1 MVPGSR
7 LTFRGVIA
15 RHFLERF
22 GRPPKTVVRS
32 PGRVNLIGEHTDYS
46 LLPVMP
52 MAIDRG
58 IDLAIAPLDEP
69 VVLADSLALPDP
81 VRLAFPV
88 RVEGL
93 SGWHRY
99 LAAMVAAVTDGTGG
113 CQLLIGGDLPVT
125 GGLSSSSALSV
136 GVLEALNRVWALGLS
151 RDRYPAM
158 ALGAERSIGIE
169 GGMMDQ
175 TVITFA
181 RRGHAARIDFAPFA
195 VRHVP
200 IDPRLRLVAAYS
212 GVAAVK
218 GREARDSYNLRVVA
232 CRAAA
237 LLLGYETGRPVG
249 DEPVLF
255 HVASAP
261 EIDRLVARLP
271 EETTAVEVSRLV
283 DESPDRMVLLGTGRF
298 AVEAGLPVRAVA
310 RHVLAEASRVDAA
323 ETALVSG
330 DLVGFGRL
338 LDESHRSLQDFGV
351 SSPPLDSL
359 VGAMREAGAWGA
371 RLTGAGF
378 GGYAIAAAPA
388 DRVDRVMAA
397 AVAITLGPAFEVV
410 ASDGVG

>member
-1 MVPGSR
+1 MVPASR
-7 LTFRGVIA
+7 VTFRGVIA
-15 RHFLERF
+15 RQFFERF
-22 GRPPKTVVRS
+22 GRRPETVVRS

-69 VVLADSLALPDP
+69 VIIADSLALPDP
-81 VRLAFPV
+81 VRLAVPV
-88 RVEGL
+88 RPQGL

-99 LAAMVAAVTDGTGG
+99 LAAMVDAVADGGRG
-113 CQLLIGGDLPVT
+113 FELLIGGDLPVT

-136 GVLEALNRVWALGLS
+136 GVLEALNRVWDLGLP
-151 RDRYPAM
+151 RHRYPAM

-175 TVITFA
+175 TVISLA
-181 RRGHAARIDFAPFA
+181 RRGHAARIDFAPLA
-195 VRHVP
+195 IRHVP
-200 IDPRLRLVAAYS
+200 IDPRLRLVAAFS
-212 GVAAVK
+212 GVPALK
-218 GREARDSYNLRVVA
+218 GSEARDSYNLRVVA

-237 LLLGYETGRPVG
+237 LLLGCELDRPVG
-249 DEPVLF
+249 DEPVLL

-261 EIDRLVARLP
+261 EINRLVARLP
-271 EETTAVEVSRLV
+271 AEATAAEVSLLV
-283 DESPDRMVLLGTGRF
+283 GESPDRMVRLGTGRF
-298 AVEAGLPVRAVA
+298 AVEATLPVRAVA
-310 RHVLAEASRVDAA
+310 RHVLAEAGRVDAA
-323 ETALVSG
+323 EAALVSG

-388 DRVDRVMAA
+388 GAVDRVMAA
-397 AVAITLGPAFEVV
+397 AVATTGGPAFEVA